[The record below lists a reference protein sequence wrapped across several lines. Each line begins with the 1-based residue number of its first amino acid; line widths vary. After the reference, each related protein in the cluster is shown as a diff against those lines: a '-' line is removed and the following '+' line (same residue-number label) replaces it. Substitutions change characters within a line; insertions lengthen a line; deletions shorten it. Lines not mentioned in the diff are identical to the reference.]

1 MKIERI
7 IHGERVEI
15 ELTQVELN
23 TAYWTAEEF
32 WDKGYVLDLAE
43 MEADGAEDEEA
54 VKRYE
59 ALKSDPQLLAAVA
72 KRYRKYM
79 DEQITAEEE
88 FSCFNWAYEFVT
100 ENR

>member
-15 ELTQVELN
+15 ELTQAELN
-23 TAYWTAEEF
+23 AAYWAAEEF
-32 WDKGYVLDLAE
+32 WDTSYVLDLAE

-59 ALKSDPQLLAAVA
+59 ALKADPQLLAAVV
-72 KRYRKYM
+72 KKYRKYM
-79 DEQITAEEE
+79 DQQITAEEE
-88 FSCFNWAYEFVT
+88 FSCYEWAYEFVIK
-100 ENR
+100 NR